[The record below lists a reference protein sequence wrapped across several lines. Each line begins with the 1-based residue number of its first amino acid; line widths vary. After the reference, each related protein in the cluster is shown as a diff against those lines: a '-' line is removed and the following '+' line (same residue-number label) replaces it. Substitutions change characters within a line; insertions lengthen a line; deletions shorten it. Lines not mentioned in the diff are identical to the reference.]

1 MNSTLSSFRRNLTL
15 LLATFLTLATLRAGD
30 FLQPVAALANFAED
44 LAEKTIDGQG
54 FEDPGVG
61 TPDSV
66 HINSGSEMW
75 SSIGSI
81 KGELVFDLGQNV
93 TLTKVYLWNYN
104 APGATDWG
112 MKDIEVHVAPES
124 DPAKA
129 RFTGIATANLKE
141 GGEKA
146 QVVDVKGTNVRLVRI
161 RNTSNWGA
169 GYAIGLAEA
178 RFETGDVAGNVPSVQ
193 IANVKAG
200 DTVPFGSDFS
210 LLATV
215 SDADYNIAKVEFF
228 DGSTKLGETNKAPFS
243 VSLKTLAKGEHTL
256 RVVATDQTGLVG
268 FDTVTVMVKEVVP
281 GIVIKIDDNRDIG
294 KGTNQITYSSGWT
307 LAQGNA
313 NDPRF
318 LNNDHYSGTSGNYLE
333 VKFFGVKI
341 DVYATVASHHGKG
354 YAVIDGGTRF
364 DVDYK
369 APQRAEQKLV
379 WSSPLLPNRLHTLRI
394 TVAGTGVVTA
404 DRFDVTQSEAPA
416 DDKAVVKRWDVGLDR
431 FAVEMEDVGASVV
444 DATKVTLSVDGVPV
458 MAKVTKAGAV
468 TSITYTPSAA
478 FVPGSVHPFKVEAK
492 DTRGTSIVSEATFT
506 VPAPPFAL
514 TGLGG
519 PRGQAGSWGV
529 RQVWNAGRADA
540 VATAVDIAKAAGGT
554 GFQGRVLD
562 VQAPVFNFNYTPSP
576 SGSGLFPDRAPFPGE
591 AQELPAADW
600 VTIGRAKIRIPR
612 DGDWTI
618 GVHSD
623 DGFALRFI
631 GHPFASVAGNGLI
644 DEDFPEYIQFAV
656 GTADSSTRGVLKG
669 VKAGDYAIELIHFQ
683 RNGGAFAEVYAAE
696 GAFADDGDTGGWA
709 LIGAADGWVLVDDTA
724 PAGPVTVK
732 AVRVDG
738 ASLVLEFDSANPAA
752 SHVVFQSP
760 DSLSADAAKWTPLAG
775 ASVSSLGGQRY
786 QAKFA
791 LPASRVGFYRIGTG
805 GN

>member
-1 MNSTLSSFRRNLTL
+1 MNSIPAFSGRQFVLFLVL
-15 LLATFLTLATLRAGD
+15 LLATGVARAGE
-30 FLQPVAALANFAED
+30 FLQPTAVIANFAED
-44 LAEKTIDGQG
+44 LAEKVIDGQG
-54 FEDPGVG
+54 FEDPGIG

-66 HINSGSEMW
+66 HINSGAEMW

-81 KGELVFDLGQNV
+81 KGELVFDLGRTV

-104 APGATDWG
+104 APGSTDWG
-112 MKDIEVHVAPES
+112 MREVEIFVTPDA
-124 DPAKA
+124 DLAKA
-129 RFTGIATANLKE
+129 RFTGIATASLTE
-141 GGEKA
+141 GGDKA
-146 QVVDVKGTNVRLVRI
+146 QVLEVKGTDVRLVRI
-161 RNTSNWGA
+161 RNNSNWGA
-169 GYAIGLAEA
+169 GYAIGLAEV
-178 RFETGDVAGNVPSVQ
+178 RFETGDVAGSVPSVQ

-215 SDADYNIAKVEFF
+215 SDKDYNIAKVEFF
-228 DGSTKLGETNKAPFS
+228 DGTTKLGETNRAPFS
-243 VSLKTLAKGEHTL
+243 VSLKSLSKGDHKL
-256 RVVATDQTGLVG
+256 RVVATDQTGLQG
-268 FDTVTVMVKEVVP
+268 FDVVTVNVKEVVP
-281 GIVIKIDDNRDIG
+281 GVVIQIDDNRDIG

-318 LNNDHYSGTSGNYLE
+318 LNNDHYSGNSGNYLE
-333 VKFFGVKI
+333 IKFFGVKI

-369 APQRAEQKLV
+369 AAQRAEQKLV

-404 DRFDVTQSEAPA
+404 DRFDVTQSEAPP
-416 DDKAVVKRWDVGLDR
+416 DDKAVVKRWDIGLDR
-431 FAVEMEDVGASVV
+431 FTVEMEDVGASVV
-444 DATKVTLSVDGVPV
+444 DAAKVTLSVDGAPV
-458 MAKVTKAGAV
+458 TAKVTKAGAV
-468 TSITYTPSAA
+468 TSIVYAPSTA

-492 DTRGTSIVSEATFT
+492 DTRGTSIVSEAAFT
-506 VPAPPFAL
+506 VPAPPFPL

-540 VATAVDIAKAAGGT
+540 VATAVDIAKTALGNAFPGK
-554 GFQGRVLD
+554 RLD
-562 VQAPVFNFNYTPSP
+562 VQAPVFNFNYTPAP
-576 SGSGLFPDRAPFPGE
+576 SGSGLFTDRAPFPGE
-591 AQELPAADW
+591 TQELPASDW
-600 VTIGRAKIRIPR
+600 ITIGRAKVRIPR

-631 GHPFASVAGNGLI
+631 GHPFSSVSGLGLI
-644 DEDFPEYIQFAV
+644 DEDFPEYMQFAV

-669 VKAGDYAIELIHFQ
+669 LRAGDYAIEVIHFQ

-696 GAFADDGDTGGWA
+696 GAFVDDGDTGGWA
-709 LIGAADGWVLVDDTA
+709 LIGAPEGLALVDDAA
-724 PAGPVTVK
+724 PSGPVM
-732 AVRVDG
+732 VRGVRLDG
-738 ASLVLEFDSANPAA
+738 GSLVLEFESANPPA
-752 SHVVFQSP
+752 SHVVLQCP
-760 DSLSADAAKWTPLAG
+760 ESLVSDASRWTPLTTA
-775 ASVSSLGGQRY
+775 AVISLGGQSYR
-786 QAKFA
+786 ATIP
-791 LPASRVGFYRIGTG
+791 LPAAKAGFYRIGTG
-805 GN
+805 SN

>member
-1 MNSTLSSFRRNLTL
+1 MNSTLTLPWRPLGLLLTL
-15 LLATFLTLATLRAGD
+15 LLVASLARAGE
-30 FLQPVAALANFAED
+30 FLQPTAVIANFAED
-44 LAEKTIDGQG
+44 LAEKVIDGQG
-54 FEDPGVG
+54 FEDPGIG

-66 HINSGSEMW
+66 HITAGSEMW

-81 KGELVFDLGQNV
+81 KGELVFDLGRTV
-93 TLTKVYLWNYN
+93 TLTQVYLWNYN
-104 APGATDWG
+104 VPGATDWG
-112 MKDIEVHVAPES
+112 MREVEIFVSPDA
-124 DPAKA
+124 DLAKA
-129 RFTGIATANLKE
+129 RFTGIATASLTE

-146 QVVDVKGTNVRLVRI
+146 QVVDVKGTDVRLVRL

-169 GYAIGLAEA
+169 GYAIGLAEV
-178 RFETGDVAGNVPSVQ
+178 RFGTGDVAGNVPSVQ

-215 SDADYNIAKVEFF
+215 SDKDYNLAKVEFF
-228 DGSTKLGETNKAPFS
+228 DGTTKLGETNKAPFS
-243 VSLKTLAKGEHTL
+243 VSLKSLTKGDHTL
-256 RVVATDQTGLVG
+256 RVVATDQTGLQG
-268 FDTVTVMVKEVVP
+268 FDVVTVNVKEVVP
-281 GIVIKIDDNRDIG
+281 GVVIQIDDNRDIG

-318 LNNDHYSGTSGNYLE
+318 LNNDHYSGNSGNYLE
-333 VKFFGVKI
+333 IKFFGVKI

-369 APQRAEQKLV
+369 AAQRAEQKLV

-404 DRFDVTQSEAPA
+404 DRFDVTQSEAPP

-431 FAVEMEDVGASVV
+431 FLVEMEDVGASVV
-444 DATKVTLSVDGVPV
+444 DASKVTLSVDGVPV
-458 MAKVTKAGAV
+458 ATKATKAGAV
-468 TSITYTPSAA
+468 TSIVYTPPTA
-478 FVPGSVHPFKVEAK
+478 FAPGSVHPFRVEAK

-506 VPAPPFAL
+506 VPAPPFPL

-540 VATAVDIAKAAGGT
+540 VATAADIAKAAQGA
-554 GFQGRVLD
+554 GFSGKRLD
-562 VQAPVFNFNYTPSP
+562 AQAPVFNFNYTPSP
-576 SGSGLFPDRAPFPGE
+576 SGSGLFTDRAPFPGE
-591 AQELPAADW
+591 VQDLPAADW
-600 VTIGRAKIRIPR
+600 VTIGRARVRIPR
-612 DGDWTI
+612 AGDWTI

-631 GHPFASVAGNGLI
+631 GHPFSSVSGYGLI

-656 GTADSSTRGVLKG
+656 GTGDSSTRAVLKG
-669 VKAGDYAIELIHFQ
+669 LKAGDYAVEVIHFQ
-683 RNGGAFAEVYAAE
+683 RIGGAFVEVYAAE
-696 GAFADDGDTGGWA
+696 GAFVDDGDTGSWA
-709 LIGAADGWVLVDDTA
+709 LIGAPDGLALVDDAA
-724 PAGPVTVK
+724 PAGPVTVRG
-732 AVRVDG
+732 VRIDG
-738 ASLVLEFDSANPAA
+738 GSLVLEFDSANPAA
-752 SHVVFQSP
+752 SHVVLQCP
-760 DSLSADAAKWTPLAG
+760 ESLSSETSRWSPLAT
-775 ASVSSLGGQRY
+775 ATITSLGGLSYR
-786 QAKFA
+786 ATIPVPSA
-791 LPASRVGFYRIGTG
+791 RAGFYRVGTG
-805 GN
+805 SN